1 MKAEMRFE
9 IPLNEED
16 AAAMVAQARE
26 VGKVVLLVELK
37 PEPAGTQRNE
47 AFVLGQ
53 QVVEFTQQMESLGGA
68 GKLIGTELV
77 PT

>member
-9 IPLNEED
+9 IPMNEED

-26 VGKVVLLVELK
+26 VGHVVLLVELH

-53 QVVEFTQQMESLGGA
+53 QVVEFTQTMEALGGA
-68 GKLIGTELV
+68 GKLLGTELV

>member
-1 MKAEMRFE
+1 MRFE
-9 IPLNEED
+9 IPMNEED
-16 AAAMVAQARE
+16 AATMVEKARE
-26 VGKVVLLVELK
+26 VGYPVLLVELK

-53 QVVEFTQQMESLGGA
+53 QVVEFTQTMSALGGA
-68 GKLIGTELV
+68 GKLISTELV